1 MQQLQEIAHAGP
13 PWAAQR
19 AETALRIHQALT
31 SGEISSSEAKEL
43 LEDLVRTDRLE
54 AEADDMAL
62 KAALVTAIYGVIQIA
77 GAI

>member
-1 MQQLQEIAHAGP
+1 MEQLYEMVHSGP

-19 AETALRIHQALT
+19 ADTALRIHQALVNR
-31 SGEISSSEAKEL
+31 EISSDEAKEL

-62 KAALVTAIYGVIQIA
+62 KAALVSSIYAIVQIA
-77 GAI
+77 SAI